1 MYFGAPDEAA
11 DWFATQ
17 GYMYSPMEAGL
28 VSDWML
34 DLVSTSF
41 YKPSKP
47 KVHSRSGLQ
56 ACWTCSA
63 QPPATEDCNASGT
76 A

>member
-1 MYFGAPDEAA
+1 MQVCLLSEGHLMYFGAPDEAA

-17 GYMYSPMEAGL
+17 GYMYHPTNDGL

-47 KVHSRSGLQ
+47 KVRMCLSSHNPSMVV
-56 ACWTCSA
+56 
-63 QPPATEDCNASGT
+63 
-76 A
+76 